1 MSIRLRLAFC
11 AAGCATVLLLFS
23 GAGGQKTQKP
33 EDIAERSNLAYGS
46 RIALYG
52 IQRNGV
58 IKSQVKL
65 VSPGGVRE
73 GTATNKFIRK
83 PKLGED
89 LLMLNLELGDSKY
102 AIGFDGSKGWILSNG
117 EIQDP
122 PDPETMDAF
131 RKAHL
136 HSYETL
142 LRFKE
147 NDAKLEY
154 VGSKQFSPNNE
165 LDMLDLTLPDGT
177 QTRYEISRKTG
188 RIIYLGYEDR
198 PINSEAK
205 PARYRLYFKDFRVI
219 QQTLVPFEIQVFRD
233 GVLTEDRKVL
243 EVAYNVQLDEAA
255 FKVENAHKA
264 GDAAKP
270 ATP

>member
-1 MSIRLRLAFC
+1 M
-11 AAGCATVLLLFS
+11 LFS
-23 GAGGQKTQKP
+23 GAGGQKTPKP
-33 EDIAERSNLAYGS
+33 EEVAEMANAAYGS
-46 RIALYG
+46 RVAIYG

-58 IKSQVKL
+58 IKSHVKL
-65 VSPGGVRE
+65 VSPEGVRE

-83 PKLGED
+83 QKLAED

-102 AIGFDGSKGWILSNG
+102 AIGYDGSKGWILSNG

-131 RKAHL
+131 KKAHL

-154 VGSKQFSPNNE
+154 VGTKEFSPNNA
-165 LDMLDLTLPDGT
+165 LDIIDLTLPDGT
-177 QTRYEISRKTG
+177 QTRYEVSRKF
-188 RIIYLGYEDR
+188 RRVIYLGYEDR

-205 PARYRLYFKDFRVI
+205 PVRYRLYFKDFRVI

-233 GVLTEDRKVL
+233 GVLIEERKVL
-243 EVAYNVQLDEAA
+243 EAAYNVQLDEAA